1 MDFLASLIPLAFV
14 LAALGL
20 VVGAIYGSLRMARG
34 CEGGW
39 RKAAL
44 LPLVALGLA
53 AANIVV
59 GTAIDPTSHNLWPFE
74 IVMVSAVGVAWLGL
88 LGLVRAAAAPS
99 PAAHTTSA
107 PPPAA
112 DVGARRSLAAPADS
126 ASGLHALLA
135 HPAARLAAGGL
146 GLYAILYGYGAL
158 RVGEGRGA
166 AALMVF
172 GAGGLFLAATGR
184 APTWLF
190 RR

>member
-1 MDFLASLIPLAFV
+1 W
-14 LAALGL
+14 LGL
-20 VVGAIYGSLRMARG
+20 V
-34 CEGGW
+34 
-39 RKAAL
+39 
-44 LPLVALGLA
+44 
-53 AANIVV
+53 
-59 GTAIDPTSHNLWPFE
+59 
-74 IVMVSAVGVAWLGL
+74 
-88 LGLVRAAAAPS
+88 GLVRAAAAPS

-158 RVGEGRGA
+158 RAGEGRGA
-166 AALMVF
+166 AVLMVF
-172 GAGGLFLAATGR
+172 GAGGLVLAATGR

-190 RR
+190 PRRRPAAPPRAADAPARPLHAPAARR